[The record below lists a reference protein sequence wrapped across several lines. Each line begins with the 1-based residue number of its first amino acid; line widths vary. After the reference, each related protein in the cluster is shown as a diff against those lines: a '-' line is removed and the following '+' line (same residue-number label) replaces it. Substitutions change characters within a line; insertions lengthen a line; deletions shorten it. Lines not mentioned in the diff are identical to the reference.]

1 MDITSRRKQ
10 TGKATS
16 EKVKQLWHDFFQK
29 LLEMSKEK
37 IDLDFNDK
45 NLKYYKIQTFPDALG
60 NRYCYTI
67 TVKRGLVELNNYH
80 KDKEKAIFEWLKLRK
95 DKIEKDFGGGLD
107 WRRNDNKRNWRIVNI
122 LEEGSL
128 HNKES
133 WPNLQKNMV
142 TAMSRIHDVLSPH
155 LKDFFC

>member
-67 TVKRGLVELNNYH
+67 TVKRGLVELNNYY

-128 HNKES
+128 PNKES

-142 TAMSRIHDVLSPH
+142 TAMSRIHDVLNPH